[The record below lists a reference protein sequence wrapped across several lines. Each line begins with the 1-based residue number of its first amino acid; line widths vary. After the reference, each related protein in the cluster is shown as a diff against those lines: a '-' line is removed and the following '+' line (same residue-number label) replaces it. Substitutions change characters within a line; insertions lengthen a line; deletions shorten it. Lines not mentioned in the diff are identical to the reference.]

1 MQELNTAVFALN
13 VVVHSALMLEYS
25 AAEFARNELELTNT
39 VNGSFVSFDMILML
53 ECLGTD
59 VTLKGQ
65 QVTNAMDGSQVR
77 FQTGFRRELLAA
89 HLTLVDGVKP
99 RIHLTS

>member
-1 MQELNTAVFALN
+1 MLALN
-13 VVVHSALMLEYS
+13 VVVHGALMLEYS

-39 VNGSFVSFDMILML
+39 VNGSFVSFHMILML

-77 FQTGFRRELLAA
+77 L
-89 HLTLVDGVKP
+89 
-99 RIHLTS
+99 